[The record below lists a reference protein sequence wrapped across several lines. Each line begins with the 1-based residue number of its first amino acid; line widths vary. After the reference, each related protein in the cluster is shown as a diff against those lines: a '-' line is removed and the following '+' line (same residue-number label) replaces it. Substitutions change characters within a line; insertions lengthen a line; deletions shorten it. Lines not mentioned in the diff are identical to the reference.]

1 MTTDVS
7 TAGRHPRAGRVV
19 LLAGLGLIAVAVIV
33 LVATGNTGVRYSADH
48 DGTVPMWSRWIP
60 ALAGIALI
68 RLIPPASD
76 PRWPDPVAPY
86 REAVPLLLAGI
97 AFAAV
102 MPLLGGEPAYTVLK
116 LALLLGVPAAV
127 FLAARRRPPRWRPG
141 PAPADAAHRWGP
153 ALPVAV
159 WLVLSYATP
168 LAVPASDWG
177 RTVTP
182 VELVVTLLVAFAV
195 NALLEE
201 VFYRRWLQTRWE
213 SLLGGD
219 RARVAGVGGLARGHP
234 GHRTAGRR
242 TGHSAGQ
249 PRGARALPRLPVVP
263 VPPDVAA
270 AGGARRAQRDAHA
283 ARSLTGPL
291 DPGIGHDPSSGDRA
305 AAAARSGAATA
316 QPAVWYHT
324 SCTDHFG
331 NGQVAVDTPPTATLG
346 PERLHSSPQ
355 MLMQWTVT
363 QTVPVPP
370 VQVAYPTPAKSQA
383 LHPVGAACAAVAGV
397 RAATLA
403 SNPAA
408 ASRLT
413 I

>member
-19 LLAGLGLIAVAVIV
+19 LLAGLGLVAVAALL

-48 DGTVPMWSRWIP
+48 DGTIPMWSRWIP

-68 RLIPPASD
+68 RLIPPAPD

-116 LALLLGVPAAV
+116 LALLLGVPLVV

-159 WLVLSYATP
+159 WLALSYATP

-182 VELVVTLLVAFAV
+182 VELAATLLVAFAV

-213 SLLGGD
+213 SLLG
-219 RARVAGVGGLARGHP
+219 RWPAIVLASLVWAAWHVAIQGSGRPAVDLATVLVNHGVLGLFLGYLWSRY
-234 GHRTAGRR
+234 RR
-242 TGHSAGQ
+242 MWPLLVVH
-249 PRGARALPRLPVVP
+249 GALNALPVL
-263 VPPDVAA
+263 
-270 AGGARRAQRDAHA
+270 
-283 ARSLTGPL
+283 
-291 DPGIGHDPSSGDRA
+291 
-305 AAAARSGAATA
+305 
-316 QPAVWYHT
+316 
-324 SCTDHFG
+324 
-331 NGQVAVDTPPTATLG
+331 LG
-346 PERLHSSPQ
+346 L
-355 MLMQWTVT
+355 
-363 QTVPVPP
+363 
-370 VQVAYPTPAKSQA
+370 
-383 LHPVGAACAAVAGV
+383 
-397 RAATLA
+397 
-403 SNPAA
+403 
-408 ASRLT
+408 
-413 I
+413 